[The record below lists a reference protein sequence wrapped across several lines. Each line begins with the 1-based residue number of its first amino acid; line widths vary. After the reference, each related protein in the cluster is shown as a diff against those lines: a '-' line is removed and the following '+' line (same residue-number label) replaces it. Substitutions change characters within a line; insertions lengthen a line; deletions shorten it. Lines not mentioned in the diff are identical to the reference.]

1 MESRYFFSMCMVF
14 FLFTAAEAPTPAQP
28 QQRMQMS
35 PEQRTQSLK
44 DSLALTDSQAVQL
57 LAIFRENEVK
67 RSELFDVNSGD
78 REAMRESMR
87 ILARETD
94 AKIEAILTPEQ
105 NEKYQVLK
113 KQWQER
119 RGEFRRR
126 IE

>member
-1 MESRYFFSMCMVF
+1 MESRYFFSMCMIF
-14 FLFTAAEAPTPAQP
+14 FLFTVAAAPTPAQP

-35 PEQRTQSLK
+35 PEQRTQRLK
-44 DSLALTDSQAVQL
+44 DSLALTDSQAVQI

-94 AKIEAILTPEQ
+94 AKIEAILTPDQ

-126 IE
+126 ME

>member
-1 MESRYFFSMCMVF
+1 MESRYFFSMCMIF
-14 FLFTAAEAPTPAQP
+14 FLTVAAAPTPAQQ

-35 PEQRTQSLK
+35 PEQRTQRLK

>member
-1 MESRYFFSMCMVF
+1 MESRYFLSMCMIF
-14 FLFTAAEAPTPAQP
+14 FLTVAVAPTPAQQ

-35 PEQRTQSLK
+35 PEQRTQRLK
-44 DSLALTDSQAVQL
+44 DSLALTDSQAVQI
-57 LAIFRENEVK
+57 LAIFRESEDK

-78 REAMRESMR
+78 REAMREAMR

-105 NEKYQVLK
+105 HEKYQVLK
-113 KQWQER
+113 KLWQGR

-126 IE
+126 ME

>member
-67 RSELFDVNSGD
+67 RSELFDANSGD

-105 NEKYQVLK
+105 HEKYQVLK
-113 KQWQER
+113 KLWQER

>member
-1 MESRYFFSMCMVF
+1 
-14 FLFTAAEAPTPAQP
+14 
-28 QQRMQMS
+28 
-35 PEQRTQSLK
+35 
-44 DSLALTDSQAVQL
+44 VQI

-94 AKIEAILTPEQ
+94 AKIEAILTPDQ

-126 IE
+126 ME